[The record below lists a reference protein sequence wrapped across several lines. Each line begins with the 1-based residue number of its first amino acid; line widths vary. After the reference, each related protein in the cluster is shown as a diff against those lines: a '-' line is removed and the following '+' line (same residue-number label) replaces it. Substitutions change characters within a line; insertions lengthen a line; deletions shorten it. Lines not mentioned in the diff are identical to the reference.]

1 MGNSP
6 QDSRDYEARN
16 RTLEIR
22 AVIWASRLGWR
33 TVSALANRKYIDVRD
48 MGSYKVG
55 RIADSEKIVICT
67 TGDGDAIFGNIDSA
81 LWTCA
86 HYGIGVL
93 YVILNNACWA
103 AEWHPIEDS
112 SQHWARDSGDFEFL
126 DLEKPRIDFCS
137 IAKGFGVFSRRI
149 ETVEEFERELPN
161 AIRLVR
167 KGRTSAFGSSAEK
180 FTGPA
185 PSKVE

>member
-1 MGNSP
+1 MAYG
-6 QDSRDYEARN
+6 
-16 RTLEIR
+16 
-22 AVIWASRLGWR
+22 V
-33 TVSALANRKYIDVRD
+33 ALANRKYIDVRD

-55 RIADSEKIVICT
+55 RIAESEKIVICT

-126 DLEKPRIDFCS
+126 DLENPRIDFCS

-149 ETVEEFERELPN
+149 ESVEEFERELPN
-161 AIRLVR
+161 AIGLVS
-167 KGRTSAFGSSAEK
+167 KGKPALLDLQLEK

-185 PSKVE
+185 PSKVA